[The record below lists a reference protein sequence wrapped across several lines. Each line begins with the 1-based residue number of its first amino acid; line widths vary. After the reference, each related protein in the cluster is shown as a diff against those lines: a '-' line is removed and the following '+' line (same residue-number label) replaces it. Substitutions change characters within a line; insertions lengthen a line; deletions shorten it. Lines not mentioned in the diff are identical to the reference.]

1 MNKQQA
7 LERLSAIEAEAKE
20 LREIIN
26 APEKKP
32 SPHEFLT
39 KWLNENRL
47 KLRGELGEDRIIWY
61 RGDQWIFDIDFK
73 NKRFRCYYYTFWNKL
88 ETEYLLSYKLKTFN
102 CEGFTPWYLPV
113 HHRLQ
118 LLKTFNCEG
127 FTPKSTMLYKNATL
141 LKPFNKP

>member
-88 ETEYLLSYKLKTFN
+88 ETEYLLSYKQIQEVVKD
-102 CEGFTPWYLPV
+102 V
-113 HHRLQ
+113 